1 MSTKFIL
8 VLCFGLEKL
17 LNFYRHTSDLSSYEI
32 IQLINLTLALTFGS
46 LYSAYYFKRFVMAFF
61 DFKIFLLHKSNAI
74 VNAMNYLKQKK
85 KKLPHNISF
94 NFYPIANSDK
104 QEFRKLFMQR
114 FRNRNFPLLNQC
126 SNVECK
132 LHY

>member
-1 MSTKFIL
+1 MSVKFIL

-32 IQLINLTLALTFGS
+32 IRLINMTLALTFGS

-61 DFKIFLLHKSNAI
+61 DFKIFFLRNSNAI
-74 VNAMNYLKQKK
+74 INAMNYLKQT
-85 KKLPHNISF
+85 KKLPHNISL
-94 NFYPIANSDK
+94 NFYPITNFDK
-104 QEFRKLFMQR
+104 KGFSIAFKQQ
-114 FRNRNFPLLNQC
+114 FRNRNMPLVDEC
-126 SNVECK
+126 SNAECK